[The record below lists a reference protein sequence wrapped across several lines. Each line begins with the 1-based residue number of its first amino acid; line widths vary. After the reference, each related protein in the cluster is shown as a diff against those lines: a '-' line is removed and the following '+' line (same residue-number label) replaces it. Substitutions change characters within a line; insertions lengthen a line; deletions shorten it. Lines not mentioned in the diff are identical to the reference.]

1 MLDIDNMNQLKSMDS
16 RLCDKILKVHLDKRD
31 LEYIPDKIFEF
42 TNLQVLNLSSN
53 LIKEIPKNIGNLKN
67 LQELYLD
74 RNSITELPEEIGNL
88 KKLKKIIISNNKI
101 TKLPDNFYNL
111 ENLEI
116 FNISCNHLEMVSDD
130 IKKLDKLE
138 YLYLR
143 NNKLRYIPR
152 EISKIKVVKIFSDSY
167 ENLNNLSYECE
178 YLQIENL
185 DKPLTNL
192 PTNIQELRL
201 YLPKLK
207 LSEIKL
213 PFGCKLYEDDILRHL

>member
-1 MLDIDNMNQLKSMDS
+1 MIDINNMNQLKCIDS
-16 RLCDKILKVHLDKRD
+16 RLYDKILKVHLDKRD
-31 LEYIPDKIFEF
+31 LEYIPEIIFKF

-53 LIKEIPKNIGNLKN
+53 LIKIIPNNIGDLVN

-74 RNSITELPEEIGNL
+74 RNHISEIPEEIG
-88 KKLKKIIISNNKI
+88 KLCKLRKVILSNNKI
-101 TKLPDNFYNL
+101 KYLPNSFYNL

-116 FNISCNHLEMVSDD
+116 LNISCNHLGLLSDD
-130 IKKLDKLE
+130 ISKLEKLE

-143 NNKLRYIPR
+143 NNRLRYIPKD
-152 EISKIKVVKIFSDSY
+152 IAKIKVTKIFYDSY

-192 PTNIQELRL
+192 PINIQELRL

-207 LSEIKL
+207 LTEIKL
-213 PFGCKLYEDDILRHL
+213 PFGCKLYEDDILRNL